1 MEQVKFYQITP
12 EKFLEAKDIL
22 IELRKIRKAKKQKVL
37 FGRWDYTRYKRIY
50 VDINEKNNE
59 LGYIDLIRVKFVV
72 TAKPDLDF
80 FTPDLIDEISF
91 RINEILDRHRD
102 KNNYNMKYKSNL

>member
-1 MEQVKFYQITP
+1 MEQIKFYQIIP
-12 EKFLEAKDIL
+12 EKFLETKDI
-22 IELRKIRKAKKQKVL
+22 KKNMKSKKVES
-37 FGRWDYTRYKRIY
+37 FFERWDYTRYKRIY

-102 KNNYNMKYKSNL
+102 KNNYNMKNKSNL

>member
-1 MEQVKFYQITP
+1 M
-12 EKFLEAKDIL
+12 
-22 IELRKIRKAKKQKVL
+22 
-37 FGRWDYTRYKRIY
+37 
-50 VDINEKNNE
+50 
-59 LGYIDLIRVKFVV
+59 IRVKFVV

-102 KNNYNMKYKSNL
+102 KNNYNMKNKSNL